1 MIPLQ
6 VVREHYGHFAKK
18 EVTLRVRFGR
28 SEITL
33 GIPEDGL
40 VTREGWRIAP
50 FSHPTVS
57 EAWTKNLDLLIT
69 ALRFSEAFLEIAK
82 IGPQISRKDVD
93 QFEPGQWIPE
103 CQLVVE
109 WEREDQRPVR
119 LRHKVDLI
127 GAKRPFNF
135 ILLTLNPAM
144 EGNWLMVTLHVKY
157 P

>member
-6 VVREHYGHFAKK
+6 VVREYYGHFAKK

-57 EAWTKNLDLLIT
+57 EAWTNNLDLPLPCIRDC
-69 ALRFSEAFLEIAK
+69 AI

-109 WEREDQRPVR
+109 WEREGQKPVR

-127 GAKRPFNF
+127 GAKKPYNF
-135 ILLTLNPAM
+135 ILLTLNPAT
-144 EGNWLMVTLHVKY
+144 ESNWVMVTLHV